1 MDLPYKK
8 VFDST
13 NGNIGTVF
21 SSKDVAIKS
30 AYSFKDGNEFFVI
43 RNLIVDGK
51 EEVLVERAS
60 NVITVWSTLP
70 LGDESKGSYSVG

>member
-8 VFDST
+8 VFAPTS
-13 NGNIGTVF
+13 GNIGAVF

-30 AYSFKDGNEFFVI
+30 AYAFKDGNEFFMV

-51 EEVLVERAS
+51 E
-60 NVITVWSTLP
+60 
-70 LGDESKGSYSVG
+70 

>member
-8 VFDST
+8 VFAPTS
-13 NGNIGTVF
+13 GNIGAVF

-30 AYSFKDGNEFFVI
+30 AYSFKDGNELFVI
-43 RNLIVDGK
+43 RNVVVNGK
-51 EEVLVERAS
+51 EEVLVERVS
-60 NVITVWSTLP
+60 NVLTVWSTLP

>member
-8 VFDST
+8 VFAPTS
-13 NGNIGTVF
+13 GNIGAVF

-30 AYSFKDGNEFFVI
+30 AYSFKDGNEFFMI

-60 NVITVWSTLP
+60 NFITVWSTLP
-70 LGDESKGSYSVG
+70 LGDESKGAYSVG